1 MATPPAIAA
10 RVQALR
16 AAGWTIAAIAAET
29 ETSTATVKR
38 VCARGSI
45 KRGEGQDALIAE
57 ARQQLFEALRDDKR
71 TQGTVSSF
79 LLDTLAH
86 VTLSREKALDAL
98 ECLAPTSTRDA
109 AVVMRALAA
118 HSVAIKNQ
126 ADTLRRLIPH
136 TEVDDGLPELVVH
149 TLTETEIA
157 DLRSEQCQQMAT
169 LNGDAEP
176 D

>member
-10 RVQALR
+10 RMQALR

-29 ETSTATVKR
+29 KTSSATVKR
-38 VCARGSI
+38 ICARGSI

-57 ARQQLFEALRDDKR
+57 ARQQLFEALRDDER
-71 TQGTVSSF
+71 TREAVNSF

-86 VTLSREKALDAL
+86 ITLSREKALDSL
-98 ECLAPTSTRDA
+98 EHLTPTSTRDA

-118 HSVAIKNQ
+118 HSVTIKNQ
-126 ADTLRRLIPH
+126 TDTLRRLIPD
-136 TEVDDGLPELVVH
+136 TNAEDGLPELVVH
-149 TLTETEIA
+149 TLSESEIA
-157 DLRSEQCQQMAT
+157 DLRSEQCQQLT
-169 LNGDAEP
+169 ILNGESEP